1 MRRLL
6 FLPKPM
12 HGKMNSPH
20 SFPPTTPTTCPHVG
34 RWAKEAKILLL
45 QVDPRAVGRG
55 LLLCSTQW
63 RISTQTQE
71 PLRAGLPAEISQPS
85 PSFTFR
91 SWELSTPF
99 TGKSWF

>member
-6 FLPKPM
+6 LLPKPM
-12 HGKMNSPH
+12 HGKMTSPH

-55 LLLCSTQW
+55 PLLGSTQW

-71 PLRAGLPAEISQPS
+71 PLRAGLLAEISQLS

-91 SWELSTPF
+91 SWELSTLF